1 MIALG
6 SDHGGFALK
15 QEIMKHFDEQG
26 IEYRDFG
33 CYDESSVHYPIYAK
47 KVAKAV
53 LSGECEK
60 GILVCSTGLGISM
73 AANRF
78 AGIRAADVKSGDVSS
93 LRDIAQKG
101 YEKRISKELML
112 MKQSLETFIRNYNVP
127 KLSEVYE
134 HMANGRKALIEPL
147 IETDEMFIN
156 RWQNVIYE
164 ELKFYDETEFYTG
177 GGIRV
182 RSKSE
187 LIIANMLEQYG
198 IPYKYE
204 KPLHL
209 RGTGE
214 VRPDFSCLK
223 VRSRKEVIW
232 EHFGMLDNLTYANKN
247 VAKLASYHQNG
258 FYVGENLI
266 TTFETSQN
274 QISSKLIKGMIE
286 QYLL

>member
-1 MIALG
+1 MEDYKRKLEEQ
-6 SDHGGFALK
+6 L
-15 QEIMKHFDEQG
+15 QEIEALLAKSNKKME
-26 IEYRDFG
+26 ELR
-33 CYDESSVHYPIYAK
+33 SVPDHEIRIHKSNGHDQYHLID
-47 KVAKAV
+47 KAT
-53 LSGECEK
+53 GEK
-60 GILVCSTGLGISM
+60 
-73 AANRF
+73 RY
-78 AGIRAADVKSGDVSS
+78 VKSGDVSS